1 MASFSYAQAAMGRT
15 PSASSTKQS
24 STAVSGAATPS
35 SNSVSELAPGSS
47 WADDT
52 EGHSSNST
60 VASKVVEPQIA
71 SSESSE
77 KAGSNGGS
85 KAASA
90 TASVDSPDMASSSA
104 SISKDDDAS
113 SVQNTS
119 SETTWES
126 KSQTSEPTLKSI
138 DSKESK
144 TGSDAKAKPPA
155 VNIWTQRAQ
164 QFQSKNVPR
173 HSVAAPETVAKKENA
188 KLDTKGKAHSVANI
202 TQDAE
207 QSRNAGKE
215 WKKPATN
222 AARGTDEAR
231 SSHFRQGSRP
241 MWDSTSDAHKRGA
254 FRSNDTD
261 RQISPSSAPAP
272 PPAAND
278 VAWPTFESA
287 REEDKRKAQ
296 EKEEKAEKNREIVP
310 PAKSH
315 GKTEWK
321 AVPYVPSAVFETA
334 MPARGGRAGR
344 GSGRGGS
351 FAARGGF
358 QGAQGEK
365 PAGRA
370 SSLPNGE
377 PTPSDLPD
385 QAKVDREAMP
395 PPSSKPARTTNDG
408 PTPRS
413 IGNDLIN
420 DSVDSSSISIPQGA
434 AASATEFV
442 PSASY
447 SRYTAPK
454 GNKSPR
460 KDGVGRRADGSNES
474 VGRRGS
480 VQDVNGE
487 PVLAN
492 GEGVHTKDLPN
503 GAPRPAD
510 GARDAQSFREPK
522 PKRGRGG
529 GNRGFGNAHYAA
541 SHQYPNGYP
550 AEYASA
556 GYGIPSSQPPFRGGH
571 YSQNGR
577 SSFRNHGVRSQSI
590 ALDSYGR
597 PAAGYSGYPMP
608 PVQTYMPEYYG
619 VYPAT
624 AMSYQPAVEQQYTM
638 AMVATQLEY
647 YFSLENMVKD
657 IYLRKHMDSQGYVF
671 ISVIAQFNRIKQ
683 LTTEYDLIRFVCLQ
697 SPNIEVRLG
706 SDGKERLRKKEGWEK
721 WVLPMNERDPSAQ
734 NEGPEQSCFCRGPR
748 IFSKMDRQ
756 MMNGMPPA
764 FYPHSAEPGFG
775 GEATGEES
783 RGRRVKSPYRESN
796 ISPFNGVPPLTE
808 ESAEPDNFL
817 AEQVQGLTVVTHK
830 HDVAQ
835 PRIAV
840 TRGTSSRTFSNG
852 SIDSRSIFEE
862 MQKPEDKEAQH
873 QANGDGATNGTPPE
887 DVQVFWVKNRDA
899 PVSKLPNGSTHE
911 PYLQLHEKAL
921 GAREDAAT
929 GTCPYDMDVLY
940 QFWSHFLI
948 RNFNTQMYYEFCH
961 YAKQDAAQRHNSV
974 GLNNLLK
981 FYEESLS
988 SQSPI
993 RDRIARDYIELAK
1006 SENAKSD
1013 CPAFKQ
1019 LRSAWRNGALNL
1031 KNRKKLSDIMDE
1043 TFRAELES

>member
-1 MASFSYAQAAMGRT
+1 MIVFYATSSGYLFYTTMASFSYAQAAMGRT

-144 TGSDAKAKPPA
+144 TGSDASDETAKQAAPPKPVLQEAKPPA

-480 VQDVNGE
+480 VQDGMYNFSVFPVRESQACFALPGPALPVSAIANGLPDLTFAVNGE

-734 NEGPEQSCFCRGPR
+734 NEGPEQVERPEQPQLRMFEPQQQPFYARSPASAGAHGS
-748 IFSKMDRQ
+748 FSKMDRQ

-873 QANGDGATNGTPPE
+873 QANGDGATNG
-887 DVQVFWVKNRDA
+887 
-899 PVSKLPNGSTHE
+899 
-911 PYLQLHEKAL
+911 
-921 GAREDAAT
+921 
-929 GTCPYDMDVLY
+929 
-940 QFWSHFLI
+940 
-948 RNFNTQMYYEFCH
+948 
-961 YAKQDAAQRHNSV
+961 
-974 GLNNLLK
+974 
-981 FYEESLS
+981 
-988 SQSPI
+988 
-993 RDRIARDYIELAK
+993 
-1006 SENAKSD
+1006 
-1013 CPAFKQ
+1013 
-1019 LRSAWRNGALNL
+1019 
-1031 KNRKKLSDIMDE
+1031 
-1043 TFRAELES
+1043 